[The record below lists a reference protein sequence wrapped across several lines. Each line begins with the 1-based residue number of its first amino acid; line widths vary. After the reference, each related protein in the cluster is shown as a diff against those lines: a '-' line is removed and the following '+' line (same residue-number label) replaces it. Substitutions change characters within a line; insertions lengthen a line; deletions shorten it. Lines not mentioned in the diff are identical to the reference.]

1 MAEWQ
6 EWLNRNMGLFGLS
19 AFLLALAAVIF
30 LILVYVRQKKADR
43 RSARRHESLQRQI
56 EDGARNA
63 LGRNDYTTL
72 SESQAARLVQAME
85 DRGRDEAM
93 RLSELSGRLDALSES
108 QEQRLHRVS
117 AQMEE
122 KLLQNEARIE
132 SMRKTLDEGVTKMQE
147 ENAKKLEEM
156 RVTVDEKLHAT
167 LDKRLGES
175 FSLVNER
182 LEQVYKG
189 LGEMQ
194 SLASGVGDLKRVL
207 TNVKTRGVWG
217 EMQLGALLSQV
228 LSPSQY
234 EENVAVAPDSAQ
246 RVEFAVKL
254 PGQGEGFV
262 YLPIDSKFP
271 IEDYERLLAAYESG
285 DQAMIAGASSA
296 LVTALKVEG
305 RRIASKYIVP
315 PYTTDFAIMFLPI
328 EGLYAEALRARGLT
342 EELQEKMRIVVA
354 GPTTL
359 NALLTSLQVG
369 FRTLAIEKR
378 TGEVWRLLSAVK
390 TEFGKFSTLLDAT
403 QKKLHAAADSIESAS
418 RKTRTIERKL
428 RQVEAVDPGEAARL
442 LEEGMEDASPVQEDF
457 LDEDS

>member
-6 EWLNRNMGLFGLS
+6 EWLNRNTGLFALL
-19 AFLLALAAVIF
+19 AFALALAAMVF
-30 LILVYVRQKKADR
+30 LILICVRQKKADR
-43 RSARRHESLQRQI
+43 RSARRHESIQRQM
-56 EDGARNA
+56 EDSARSA
-63 LGRNDYTTL
+63 LGRNDYTAL

-117 AQMEE
+117 AQLED
-122 KLLQNEARIE
+122 KLAQNEARIE
-132 SMRKTLDEGVTKMQE
+132 SMRRTLDQGVTKMQE

-182 LEQVYKG
+182 LEQVYRG

-194 SLASGVGDLKRVL
+194 SLASGVGDLKKVL

-271 IEDYERLLAAYESG
+271 IEDYERLLAAYEIG
-285 DQAMIAGASSA
+285 DQAVISAASSA

-305 RRIASKYIVP
+305 KRIASKYIVP

-342 EELQEKMRIVVA
+342 EELQEKLRIVVA

-378 TGEVWRLLSAVK
+378 TGEVWQLLSAVK
-390 TEFGKFSTLLDAT
+390 TEFGKFSALLDAT

-418 RKTRTIERKL
+418 RKTRTIERRL

-442 LEEGMEDASPVQEDF
+442 LEDAEEDAPAQENF
-457 LDEDS
+457 FDEDS